1 MYPDLIV
8 DDHSDSLVGSI
19 GINEEV
25 VYKKEPPS
33 ECYECGCNRMN
44 GVEILGASDLILF
57 WECEGG
63 DKLYLA
69 RNRTFAEKELVYR
82 PVASNLV
89 SKSSKSKYFLRTAV
103 FVKLF
108 LNSY

>member
-25 VYKKEPPS
+25 VYKEEPPH

-44 GVEILGASDLILF
+44 GVEILGASDSILF
-57 WECEGG
+57 WECEGC

-69 RNRTFAEKELVYR
+69 RNRLFVEKEL
-82 PVASNLV
+82 ASVVGLWTDPNAWGW
-89 SKSSKSKYFLRTAV
+89 KDKKEF
-103 FVKLF
+103 
-108 LNSY
+108 N